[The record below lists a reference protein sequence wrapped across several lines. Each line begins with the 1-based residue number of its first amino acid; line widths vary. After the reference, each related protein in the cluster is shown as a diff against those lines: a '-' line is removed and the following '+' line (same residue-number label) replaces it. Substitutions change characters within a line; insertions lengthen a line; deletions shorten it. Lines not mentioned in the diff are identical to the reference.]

1 MLEKSLLV
9 SVFILLEKAQLI
21 HDASFSPISIN
32 AQFTEICRKKKKN
45 VLLIGSLL
53 SKKIHLYVIFFI
65 TKTIENTSLD
75 LDMYTQGYVLLL

>member
-9 SVFILLEKAQLI
+9 SVFILLKKAQLI

-32 AQFTEICRKKKKN
+32 AQFTEICRKKKCSSN
-45 VLLIGSLL
+45 WITFV
-53 SKKIHLYVIFFI
+53 KKKFHLYVIFFI